1 MTTIIGIEYESHSL
15 IVADSQTTDDSGF
28 IYSHP
33 EVKKIAER
41 GSFLIAGSGEVLP
54 CDVAQHIWEPPTVTV
69 KDRKDIYHFMITKA
83 MPSLRRCLIE
93 NGYNFDESKNEI
105 RFQFLMSVCGE
116 IFDID
121 HELCV
126 NKTKNNIYAV
136 GSGASYALGALHA
149 GVDAYEAMEI
159 AAKLTAF
166 TAAPYISK
174 TQFKHI
180 K

>member
-1 MTTIIGIEYESHSL
+1 
-15 IVADSQTTDDSGF
+15 
-28 IYSHP
+28 
-33 EVKKIAER
+33 
-41 GSFLIAGSGEVLP
+41 
-54 CDVAQHIWEPPTVTV
+54 
-69 KDRKDIYHFMITKA
+69 
-83 MPSLRRCLIE
+83 
-93 NGYNFDESKNEI
+93 
-105 RFQFLMSVCGE
+105 VCGE